1 MEEKEDKDNKTDD
14 ENVSKE
20 AVTDDE
26 NNSSPG
32 FATSSEGQRSPP
44 PSMVFGP
51 NNPYLVNPNMMYINC
66 INPYLQVRYF

>member
-1 MEEKEDKDNKTDD
+1 M
-14 ENVSKE
+14 
-20 AVTDDE
+20 TDDE

-66 INPYLQVRYF
+66 INPYLQVRDIFSGQFFEKFSKSRQIFG